1 MFFLTKLI
9 FKFIVIP
16 ILMTLLI
23 PIIILLLMYQPLD
36 FYYEAREDLSRVEI
50 ETVISEGLNA
60 YLEENNQEF
69 IGFSIQETQL
79 NYYILEVL
87 KQTNPNLNVNDT
99 YVIEEDLYGYA
110 GSWFEFRDDEIQFI
124 SKLDIFVLSTFTYET
139 SLRLIFDLEIEG
151 QEVILTIKNI
161 YLGNLPILW
170 MLDVVDFGLNIFGID
185 IETEISNIL
194 NQFGVYN
201 QDEKSISWSVPNL
214 LSASFIEEATIS
226 WITLILENI
235 EKNELLEIISDNQ
248 SLSIVIYIQ
257 KLQDPSEVKTLS
269 PPSNND
275 TYESILN
282 EWVSTIE
289 YVDIFQSI
297 LNADELTTLQYNI
310 YMNERQLN
318 QILNVALNDTFPNT
332 IAFNGFNIEFSKPYI
347 MIEDDLWIEVPL
359 RILNEENDSVFETKI
374 IIQSTLVYEEDKG
387 YIVFE
392 KIKLG
397 QTEFDGEILS
407 LLFELLGVTLENN
420 QLEITTILTMIED
433 DLNIKNISIVGN
445 RIQITTQ
452 PETVIQIDTLKE
464 TVESLIEALSNIES
478 LPEDIQNGLQAITD
492 AILTNDVDAI
502 NQAFEEYMM
511 TYEALDDTI
520 QSEIQ
525 ALIYAYLEENAS
537 LDAILN

>member
-9 FKFIVIP
+9 FKYILIPLFI
-16 ILMTLLI
+16 TLLI
-23 PIIILLLMYQPLD
+23 PIIIVLLMYQPLD
-36 FYYEAREDLSRVEI
+36 FYYQEREDLSRVTI
-50 ETVISEGLNA
+50 ETVISEGLNS
-60 YLEENNQEF
+60 YIEENNQEF

-87 KQTNPNLNVNDT
+87 QQTNPNLNVNET

-110 GSWFEFRDDEIQFI
+110 GSWFEFKDDEIQLI

-139 SLRLIFDLEIEG
+139 SVRLIFDLEIEG

-161 YLGNLPILW
+161 YIGNLPILW

-185 IETEISNIL
+185 IEMEISNIL

-201 QDEKSISWSVPNL
+201 QNEKSISWSVPNL
-214 LSASFIEEATIS
+214 LSASFVEEATIS

-235 EKNELLEIISDNQ
+235 EKNELLDVLSENQ
-248 SLSIVIYIQ
+248 SLSIVVYIQ
-257 KLQDPSEVKTLS
+257 KMQDQSEIKTLS
-269 PPSNND
+269 PSSNND
-275 TYESILN
+275 TYENILS
-282 EWVSTIE
+282 EWISTIE

-310 YMNERQLN
+310 YMNESQLN
-318 QILNVALNDTFPNT
+318 QLLNVALNDTFPNS
-332 IAFNGFNIEFSKPYI
+332 IEFNGFNIEFTKPYI
-347 MIEDDLWIEVPL
+347 MIEDDMWIEVPL

-397 QTEFDGEILS
+397 QTDFDGEILS
-407 LLFELLGVTLENN
+407 LLFDLLGFTLENN

-452 PETVIQIDTLKE
+452 PENVTQIDTLQE
-464 TVESLIEALSNIES
+464 TVENLIEALSNIES
-478 LPEDIQNGLQAITD
+478 LPEDIQSGLQAITD
-492 AILTNDVDAI
+492 AILTNNVEAI

-537 LDAILN
+537 LDALLN